1 MNLRRSRAALARP
14 VLLTLTLP
22 LVAAGLAACGSGS
35 GSGSESEEY
44 VDGKPFTMAIASDP
58 GALDPHGG
66 VTSTLLQLS
75 RFAYDSLVSVDKEG
89 EVRSQLAEKWSVDGT
104 TVTFDIKKDVTCAD
118 GSAFTAQTVVDNIS
132 YVEDPKNKS
141 PYLGVFIPAGAT
153 AKASGQTV
161 TVTLAAPA
169 PFVLASFA
177 YLPMVCDSG
186 LADRESLKTG
196 TAGTGPYVLEDV
208 VPGDRYTYEVR
219 KDYTWGP
226 DGATTAATG
235 TPATIEAK
243 IAANNTT
250 VANQLLSGEL
260 NAASITGQDAAR
272 LDAAKLNRVDAQA
285 VVGEQWFNHN
295 EGHPTADPAVRAAL
309 TQALDLAELQKVIT
323 ADKGG
328 PATQLAV
335 VEPAGCTGSS
345 VEGNLVDND
354 AAAAEKALE
363 DAGWTAGAGGVRTKA
378 GKPLAVDFVYDSS
391 LGAPGTAAAE
401 LAVAAWKKVG
411 IDAKATSLDQ
421 TAIQTAMFGTG
432 DWDVIWEPVNINTPD
447 QIVPFL
453 SGPAPAEGGNNFAGI
468 ANSGYDAAV
477 KTAMAKNGAE
487 GCEDWLA
494 AEASLFE
501 SYDVVPFANNLLPFF
516 SQGAELEV
524 VGGVVPTSIR
534 MLG

>member
-1 MNLRRSRAALARP
+1 MNAFRTRPALVA
-14 VLLTLTLP
+14 LTLP
-22 LVAAGLAACGSGS
+22 LAAAGLVACGSGS
-35 GSGSESEEY
+35 GSGGTEKESY
-44 VDGKPFTMAIASDP
+44 ADGQAFTMAIASDP
-58 GALDPHGG
+58 GALDPQGG

-75 RFAYDSLVSVDKEG
+75 RFAYDSLVSVDAEG
-89 EVRSQLAEKWSVDGT
+89 EVRPQLAEKWNVDGT
-104 TVTFDIKKDVTCAD
+104 TVTFDIKEGVTCAD
-118 GSAFTAQTVVDNIS
+118 GSEFTAQTVVDNIS

-141 PYLGVFIPAGAT
+141 PFLGVFVPAGAT

-169 PFVLASFA
+169 PFVLAAFSN
-177 YLPMVCDSG
+177 LPMVCDSG
-186 LADRESLKTG
+186 MEDRASLKNQ
-196 TAGTGPYVLEDV
+196 TAGTGPYVLEEV
-208 VPGDRYTYEVR
+208 VPGDHYTYKVR
-219 KDYTWGP
+219 EGYTWGP
-226 DGATTAATG
+226 DGASTSTTG

-243 IAANNTT
+243 IVANDTT
-250 VANQLLSGEL
+250 AANQLLSGQL
-260 NAASITGQDAAR
+260 NAASIAGQDATR
-272 LDAAKLNRVDAQA
+272 LDGAKMTRVDAQA
-285 VVGEQWFNHN
+285 VVGEQWYNHN

-335 VEPAGCTGSS
+335 VAPAGCTGSS
-345 VEGNLVDND
+345 VEGNLADND

-363 DAGWTAGAGGVRTKA
+363 DAGWTEGADGIRVKD
-378 GKPLAVDFVYDSS
+378 GKPLAVSFVHDSS

-411 IDAKATSLDQ
+411 IDATAKSLDQ

-432 DWDVIWEPVNINTPD
+432 DWDVAWEPVNINTPD

-468 ANSGYDAAV
+468 ANADYDAAV
-477 KTAMAKNGAE
+477 KTAMGKNGAE
-487 GCEDWLA
+487 GCADWLA
-494 AEASLFE
+494 AEASLFQAN
-501 SYDVVPFANNLLPFF
+501 DVVPFANNLLPFF

-524 VGGVVPTSIR
+524 VGSVVPTSIR

>member
-1 MNLRRSRAALARP
+1 MNQRRARAALRP
-14 VLLTLTLP
+14 ALAALTLP
-22 LVAAGLAACGSGS
+22 LAAAGLAACGSGS
-35 GSGSESEEY
+35 GGGTESEAY
-44 VDGKPFTMAIASDP
+44 VDGESFTMAIASDP

-75 RFAYDSLVSVDKEG
+75 RFAYDSLVSVNRDG
-89 EVRSQLAEKWSVDGT
+89 EVQAQLAEKWSVDGT
-104 TVTFDIKKDVTCAD
+104 TVTFDIKNDVTCAD
-118 GSAFTAQTVVDNIS
+118 GSEFTAQTVVDNIS
-132 YVEDPKNKS
+132 WVEDPKNKS

-153 AKASGQTV
+153 ATASGQTV

-169 PFVLASFA
+169 PFVLASFSN
-177 YLPMVCDSG
+177 LPMICDSG
-186 LADRESLKTG
+186 LADRDSLKAG
-196 TAGTGPYVLEDV
+196 TAGTGPYVLKDA
-208 VPGDRYTYEVR
+208 VPGDHYTYEVR
-219 KDYTWGP
+219 EDYAWGP
-226 DGATTAATG
+226 DGATTAAEG
-235 TPATIEAK
+235 TPATVEAK
-243 IAANNTT
+243 IVANDTT
-250 VANQLLSGEL
+250 VANQLLSGDL

-345 VEGNLVDND
+345 VDGNLADD
-354 AAAAEKALE
+354 DTAAAEKTLE
-363 DAGWTAGAGGVRTKA
+363 DAGWSAGADGVRTRA
-378 GKPLAVDFVYDSS
+378 GKPLVVEFVYDSS

-432 DWDVIWEPVNINTPD
+432 DWDVAWEPVNINTPD

-468 ANSGYDAAV
+468 ANTGYDAAV

-487 GCEDWLA
+487 GCADWLA